1 MKKLW
6 KFLEGKKTYFGAG
19 FYIALAI
26 FGKGLSPEL
35 LKALEYTLLLIF
47 GISLSDKG
55 RRMFKKPPKANI

>member
-6 KFLEGKKTYFGAG
+6 RFFEGKKAYFGAG

-35 LKALEYTLLLIF
+35 LKALEYTLLIVF
-47 GISLSDKG
+47 GVSLGDKA
-55 RRMFKKPPKANI
+55 RRSMKKSY